1 LNARMFMAVTV
12 LALVLGLVGGVWAT
26 PITGFNTRPVTIGP
40 PAGGEASVQAILD
53 ATFGAG
59 VVNAADQ
66 QSAAVFSTAGVPPF
80 ANIFPQLVAEYS
92 SLSNSQGFGLWSGT
106 DTSGPITQI
115 PIFSGP
121 ASSPSLAMVQW
132 LNADTVQIFGGP
144 GVNSG
149 IFTGVSYNAFGFFY
163 QFDLGNGVKTV
174 YSYDGLNTP
183 LPLGTA
189 GILAYK
195 TPSGDSW
202 EFFCDDLTVD
212 ADYNDMV
219 VKVESIHPASVVPI
233 PGAVLLLGS
242 GLLGMAGLGFRRK
255 KL

>member
-1 LNARMFMAVTV
+1 LKARIFMAVSV
-12 LALVLGLVGGVWAT
+12 LAVMLGLVGGVWAT
-26 PITGFNTRPVTIGP
+26 PITGFNTRPVAIAP
-40 PAGGEASVQAILD
+40 PAAGEASVQAILD

-106 DTSGPITQI
+106 DTSGPIAQI
-115 PIFSGP
+115 PIFTGP
-121 ASSPSLAMVQW
+121 ASSPALAMVQW
-132 LNADTVQIFGGP
+132 LNADTVQILGGP

-149 IFTGVSYNAFGFFY
+149 IFTGVSYSAFGFYY
-163 QFDLGNGVKTV
+163 QFNLGNGIKTV
-174 YSYDGLNTP
+174 YSYDGLNTA

-202 EFFCDDLTVD
+202 EFFCDDLSVD

-219 VKVESIHPASVVPI
+219 VKVESIHPSAVPI
-233 PGAVLLLGS
+233 PAAALLLGS
-242 GLLGMAGLGFRRK
+242 GLLGMVGLRFRRK